1 MGTPYSAVLTLIITA
16 GVINLLMGI
25 YALSGRSKVS
35 MVKTFVGFS
44 LLSAIYTFGSAL
56 ELSAGSLEEI
66 ILWIKVQYLGMP
78 FLPPL
83 NLLMVMYFLGMEK
96 YLKRA
101 LRTGL
106 FVIPV
111 ITLTLVLTNEV
122 HHLYYRDIVLRPDT
136 LTPKADL
143 VAGPWYLIAG
153 AYTFGCMIGGVALL
167 IVQWRRK
174 RAYRFQL
181 VTLLIGLLLPIVGD
195 FFYLGG
201 VTPEGIDPIPVI
213 MTVTSALYMWAL
225 ASRGLFHVVPIARDN
240 LFESMR
246 DGVLVLDTENRL
258 VDYNAAAATIIPELT
273 ATEIG
278 SRLDRL
284 WMLHTNAGPLSRDG
298 EDDGKAKTP
307 DGADIQEIP
316 WTVEDR
322 AYHYQVRTSVVRDPG
337 GLVAGRLIVL
347 IDITQRVQ
355 LQEQLRQMAYYDGLT
370 GVYNRARFMNLGA
383 ALLEET
389 DEAGEPLAVVLFDI
403 DHFKRINDT
412 YGHDVGDQALIHIA
426 DICRRALRRDDLFA
440 RYGGEEFAIAMPGL
454 SPARAESAA
463 HRIRR
468 ELSAQPLEVP
478 GGQLRMTASFGIATT
493 SARLGEKARSAQ
505 AEADGAKSA
514 DSAAGSA
521 EVEAP
526 RSVEVEAPRSA
537 KAEASRSAN
546 AEAEAMAGAWAEV
559 AASAEAESA
568 DLRLKRLLKQAD
580 MALYAAKSDGRD
592 AVRVA
597 GIDAGEADEAGEV

>member
-1 MGTPYSAVLTLIITA
+1 MGTPYSAILTLIITA

-35 MVKTFVGFS
+35 MVKTFVAFS
-44 LLSAIYTFGSAL
+44 MLSAVYTFGSAL

-66 ILWIKVQYLGMP
+66 VLWIKVQYLGLP
-78 FLPPL
+78 FLAPL

-96 YLKRA
+96 FLKRP
-101 LRTGL
+101 LRIG
-106 FVIPV
+106 FFIIPV
-111 ITLTLVLTNEV
+111 ITLALVMTNEL

-174 RAYRFQL
+174 RTYRFQL
-181 VTLLIGLLLPIVGD
+181 VTLLIGLLLPLIGD

-201 VTPEGIDPIPVI
+201 LTPDGVDPIPVI
-213 MTVTSALYMWAL
+213 MTLTSAFYMWAL

-246 DGVLVLDTENRL
+246 DGVLVLDMEDRL
-258 VDYNAAAATIIPELT
+258 VDYNAAAAGILPELS

-278 SRLDRL
+278 NRLDRL
-284 WMLHTNAGPLSRDG
+284 LALHTDAGLLASDTGR
-298 EDDGKAKTP
+298 EGKARVS
-307 DGADIQEIP
+307 DGSDIREIP
-316 WTVEDR
+316 WAVEDR
-322 AYHYQVRTSVVRDPG
+322 AYHYQVRTSVVRNPG
-337 GLVAGRLIVL
+337 GQVAGKLIVL

-355 LQEQLRQMAYYDGLT
+355 LQEQLRQMAYYDNLT
-370 GVYNRARFMNLGA
+370 GVYNRARFMNLGTA
-383 ALLEET
+383 MLEEA
-389 DEAGEPLAVVLFDI
+389 DAAGEPLAIVLFDI

-412 YGHDVGDQALIHIA
+412 YGHDVGDQALLHIA
-426 DICRRALRRDDLFA
+426 DVCRRALRPDDLLA

-454 SPARAESAA
+454 TGARAESAA

-468 ELSAQPLEVP
+468 ELSAQALEVP
-478 GGQLRMTASFGIATT
+478 GGQLRMTASFGIASTT
-493 SARLGEKARSAQ
+493 RGANRS
-505 AEADGAKSA
+505 EADASAWGA
-514 DSAAGSA
+514 D
-521 EVEAP
+521 
-526 RSVEVEAPRSA
+526 R
-537 KAEASRSAN
+537 
-546 AEAEAMAGAWAEV
+546 AGAD
-559 AASAEAESA
+559 ASAGAAAES
-568 DLRLKRLLKQAD
+568 RLQRLLKQAD
-580 MALYAAKSDGRD
+580 LALYEAKNDGRD

-597 GIDAGEADEAGEV
+597 RGEEAG